1 MLMIMGNINNFLK
14 LNDDINKNNIIKNN
28 KATEVLSPLN
38 KMITEEIM
46 NKSVNKSLFL
56 IIE

>member
-38 KMITEEIM
+38 KMMTEEIM

>member
-1 MLMIMGNINNFLK
+1 MIIGNINNFLK

-38 KMITEEIM
+38 KMMTEEIM